1 MLTISIEVIIII
13 TTTIMMI
20 IIITTIIIII
30 IIMVIKIIMIIIMI
44 IVIIIIVIMIIII
57 IIMIIV
63 IIIIMTMKIVEA
75 INIITMVRKM
85 ILIQITMEVII
96 IIILYSCHN
105 KLKCFIFLF
114 FHLDQLS
121 YDWCQ
126 HFWFYSI
133 RFNFICFIL
142 LISLWSFCSVLFMI
156 SEMVKQVKENNVFV
170 KKYENN
176 NELMWRLKEKMEKK
190 IRLTAK

>member
-1 MLTISIEVIIII
+1 
-13 TTTIMMI
+13 
-20 IIITTIIIII
+20 
-30 IIMVIKIIMIIIMI
+30 
-44 IVIIIIVIMIIII
+44 
-57 IIMIIV
+57 
-63 IIIIMTMKIVEA
+63 
-75 INIITMVRKM
+75 M

-133 RFNFICFIL
+133 RFNFI
-142 LISLWSFCSVLFMI
+142 SFVLFYWFHYDHSVLFMI
-156 SEMVKQVKENNVFV
+156 SEMVKQEKENNVFV

-176 NELMWRLKEKMEKK
+176 DELMWRLKKKWKRKSDWLQSKKKTKMMLYQSQLSFLLFIIFLIIYCFSARDSLADLGPNSGIYFIISSFIFSFLQKLFVCSCSIQCKQSVEEYNTK
-190 IRLTAK
+190 

>member
-1 MLTISIEVIIII
+1 MLTISMEVIIIIIIIII
-13 TTTIMMI
+13 TTTIM
-20 IIITTIIIII
+20 
-30 IIMVIKIIMIIIMI
+30 
-44 IVIIIIVIMIIII
+44 II
-57 IIMIIV
+57 IIMIIIILIIIL
-63 IIIIMTMKIVEA
+63 IIIITKRVEA

-85 ILIQITMEVII
+85 IMIQITMEVII

-142 LISLWSFCSVLFMI
+142 LISLWSFCSVHDKWNGKTRKG
-156 SEMVKQVKENNVFV
+156 KQCIC
-170 KKYENN
+170 
-176 NELMWRLKEKMEKK
+176 KK
-190 IRLTAK
+190 IRK